1 MSLPVSQHGVS
12 LMLIEGSLTL
22 VAIAVAFCWP
32 RLGAGYFSRIE
43 RVFGKLARRQG
54 LSVVVVGLTAIL
66 LRLAILPLVPVP
78 HPYGADDFSFLF
90 SADTFAAGRLANPTP
105 AMWPHFE
112 TIHITMQPKYV
123 SMYFPA
129 DGLVLAAGK
138 VFFGHPWFGLLCM
151 MGLMCGGLCWML
163 QAWLPPT
170 WALLGGMLA
179 VVRIGLFSYWI
190 NTYSGAAAIAAFGG
204 ALVLGALPRFLK
216 TPRLSYSLLMG
227 AGAVLLA
234 TSRPYEGLLLCLPV
248 VIVLGR
254 WALAKRDRFSPP
266 VLARLAVFPLALM
279 VMAGAWMGYY
289 DHRAFGSALTPPYK
303 VDRAAYAVAPYYIW
317 QSPRPEPVYRH
328 KVLREFYTRY
338 EMYDFGNAKTVPGFL
353 RQTLVKLTR
362 GVFFFTGFALL
373 LPLIM
378 LRRVFADRR
387 IRLLVIC
394 SIVLAAGMFIE
405 NFLYPHYLAPFTV
418 VFYAIGLQAMRHLRV
433 WKPEGRQVGAGLVRL
448 IVVSCFVLA
457 AVRLYGAVSHN
468 DIVTPSD
475 AIKDWAGPDN
485 AGLARARIVDEL
497 EREPGRQLVIVRY
510 SDNHNWFD
518 EWVYNSPDIDNSK
531 VIWAREMDGAS
542 NLELI
547 HYYQNRKVWL
557 VQPDLQPAGLSPYPL
572 PQTDTVPTPDS
583 ISAASQKKAQQGG

>member
-1 MSLPVSQHGVS
+1 MMV
-12 LMLIEGSLTL
+12 EGALTL
-22 VAIAVAFCWP
+22 IAIAVAFCWP
-32 RLGAGYFSRIE
+32 RLGAGWFSRLE
-43 RVFGKLARRQG
+43 GVFGKVARKQG
-54 LSVVVVGLTAIL
+54 LAVFTVGISAVV
-66 LRLAILPLVPVP
+66 LRLAILPIVSIP

-90 SADTFAAGRLANPTP
+90 AADTFASGRLANPTP

-112 TIHITMQPKYV
+112 TIHITMQPMYV

-138 VFFGHPWFGLLCM
+138 VLFGHPWFSLLCM
-151 MGLMCGGLCWML
+151 MGLMCAALCWML
-163 QAWLPPT
+163 QSWLPPT

-179 VVRIGLFSYWI
+179 VARIGLFSYWI
-190 NTYSGAAAIAAFGG
+190 NTYSGAASIAAFGG

-216 TPRLSYSLLMG
+216 TPRLRYTLLM
-227 AGAVLLA
+227 ALGAVLLA

-248 VIVLGR
+248 AIVLGK
-254 WALAKRDRFSPP
+254 WALARR
-266 VLARLAVFPLALM
+266 RQLALPL
-279 VMAGAWMGYY
+279 MARYAALPLGLMIAVAAWMGYY
-289 DHRAFGSALTPPYK
+289 DHRAFGKATTPPYK
-303 VDRAAYAVAPYYIW
+303 IDRAAYAVAPYYIW

-338 EMYDFGNAKTVPGFL
+338 EMYDFGNTDTVPGFL
-353 RQTLVKLTR
+353 RQTLIKFSR

-373 LPLIM
+373 VPLIM

-387 IRLLVIC
+387 IRFLVIC
-394 SIVLAAGMFIE
+394 SLVLAAGMFIE
-405 NFLYPHYLAPFTV
+405 NFLYPHYLAPFTA
-418 VFYAIGLQAMRHLRV
+418 VFYAIGLQAMRHLRA
-433 WKPEGRQVGAGLVRL
+433 WKPEGRPVGAGLVRL
-448 IVVSCFVLA
+448 IAVSCFVLA

-497 EREPGRQLVIVRY
+497 NREPGRQLAIVRY

-518 EWVYNSPDIDNSK
+518 EWVYNAPDIDSSK
-531 VIWAREMDGAS
+531 VIWAREMDDAS

-547 HYYQNRKVWL
+547 RYYKDRKVWL
-557 VQPDLQPAGLSPYPL
+557 VQPDLQPAGLSPYPM
-572 PQTDTVPTPDS
+572 PKINNS
-583 ISAASQKKAQQGG
+583 ISDLGQKKAQQKG